1 MQAGVS
7 ASETVAVGSNA
18 LYSNISGIRNVAIG
32 TSSLTNNT
40 TGSGNLALGY
50 EAGAY
55 NTEGS
60 YNVFLGF
67 QAGANE
73 TGSNKLYIGSSGGT
87 LMYGDFSTGQVDLG
101 KTSGT
106 VTTLND
112 FNVDGDAT
120 FDGTATITGASTL
133 TGAVTQ
139 QHIRCFRRY
148 NFIRYSSSFRCYF
161 TCLNISCYRQSCSA

>member
-60 YNVFLGF
+60 YNVFLGSV
-67 QAGANE
+67 GVNE
-73 TGSNKLYIGSSGGT
+73 TGSNKLYIGSSVER
-87 LMYGDFSTGQVDLG
+87 LCMEIFLLD
-101 KTSGT
+101 K
-106 VTTLND
+106 
-112 FNVDGDAT
+112 
-120 FDGTATITGASTL
+120 
-133 TGAVTQ
+133 
-139 QHIRCFRRY
+139 
-148 NFIRYSSSFRCYF
+148 
-161 TCLNISCYRQSCSA
+161 